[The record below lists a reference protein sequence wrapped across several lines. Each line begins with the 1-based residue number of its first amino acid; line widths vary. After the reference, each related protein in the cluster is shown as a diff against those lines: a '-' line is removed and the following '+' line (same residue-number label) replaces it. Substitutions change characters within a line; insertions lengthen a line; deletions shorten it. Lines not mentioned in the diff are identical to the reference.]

1 MTNGQLMKSGCMCES
16 VLYTRVCAK
25 IGEKIH
31 HVYYLCITCVL
42 PAESHAE
49 RKIVDRC
56 LHLQTTGV
64 FSAVCA
70 RSKSHTTPN
79 TECVTIPYIWRKTHI
94 NTVGKKKN
102 WTQKK
107 RWALLLATGTL
118 LLLVRAILASR
129 EEEEGKEEEM
139 VGKRRV
145 MKGRGCGE
153 EEDRAGKN
161 GRGGF
166 DVEICICV

>member
-1 MTNGQLMKSGCMCES
+1 MKSGCMCES

-79 TECVTIPYIWRKTHI
+79 TEYHDSLHLAKDAHQYSRE
-94 NTVGKKKN
+94 KKKLD
-102 WTQKK
+102 TKK
-107 RWALLLATGTL
+107 ALGALARHWYTL
-118 LLLVRAILASR
+118 ITFKSNL
-129 EEEEGKEEEM
+129 GQP
-139 VGKRRV
+139 
-145 MKGRGCGE
+145 
-153 EEDRAGKN
+153 
-161 GRGGF
+161 RGGGGEGGG
-166 DVEICICV
+166 DGWERKGDEGAGVW

>member
-1 MTNGQLMKSGCMCES
+1 M
-16 VLYTRVCAK
+16 
-25 IGEKIH
+25 
-31 HVYYLCITCVL
+31 
-42 PAESHAE
+42 ESHAE

-56 LHLQTTGV
+56 LHLKTTGV
-64 FSAVCA
+64 FSAVRA

-79 TECVTIPYIWRKTHI
+79 TEYHDSLHLAKDAHQYSRE
-94 NTVGKKKN
+94 KKN

-118 LLLVRAILASR
+118 LLLLRAILASR

-139 VGKRRV
+139 VGKGRV

-153 EEDRAGKN
+153 EEESCGEKWK
-161 GRGGF
+161 GR
-166 DVEICICV
+166 I